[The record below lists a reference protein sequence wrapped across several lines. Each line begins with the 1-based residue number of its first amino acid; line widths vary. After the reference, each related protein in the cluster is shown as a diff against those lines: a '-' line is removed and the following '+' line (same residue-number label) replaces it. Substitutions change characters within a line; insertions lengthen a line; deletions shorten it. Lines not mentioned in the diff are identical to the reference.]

1 MAVSLNVDL
10 GELPGEPEEL
20 YSIATMVN
28 VACGGHAGD
37 LATMERACELARGA
51 GARLAAHPSYPDR
64 PGFGRTSLGMTSAAL
79 AVSVRSQVEA
89 LARVARRVGIPI
101 EAVKPH
107 GALYHDAARDPAI
120 AAAVVEA
127 IDAGLGV
134 PVALVGPPEG
144 AFARLAAA
152 EGRVYLREG
161 FADRAYGPEG
171 NLVPRT
177 QAGALITD
185 PAAARAQALRLAGAC
200 TFETL
205 CVHGDT
211 PGALTI
217 ARAVREGLE
226 SAGLLETRMRT

>member
-37 LATMERACELARGA
+37 EATMERACELARRA

-64 PGFGRTSLGMTSAAL
+64 AGFGRTSVVMTSAEL
-79 AVSVRSQVEA
+79 ASSVRSQVEA
-89 LARVARRVGIPI
+89 LARVALRVGISI

-120 AAAVVEA
+120 ATAVVEG
-127 IDAGLGV
+127 IEAGLGF
-134 PVALVGPPEG
+134 PVALMGPPEG
-144 AFARLAAA
+144 ALARLATIERRA
-152 EGRVYLREG
+152 YLREG
-161 FADRAYGPEG
+161 FADRAYGPDG
-171 NLVPRT
+171 KLVPRT

-185 PAAARAQALRLAGAC
+185 PAAARAQALRLAGAG

-226 SAGLLETRMRT
+226 SAGLLETRGRA